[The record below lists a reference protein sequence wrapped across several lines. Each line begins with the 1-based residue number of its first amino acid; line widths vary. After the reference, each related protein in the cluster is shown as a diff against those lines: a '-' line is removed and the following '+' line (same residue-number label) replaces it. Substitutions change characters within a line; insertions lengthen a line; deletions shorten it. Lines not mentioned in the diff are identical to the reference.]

1 MSKKNFSLS
10 MLTTCAEDI
19 RPYPMPGA
27 TDTIVR
33 ATAASYDL
41 LREYNDAVSKNMP
54 LKNLQARLIAA
65 CIIEDDSNR
74 LAFASS
80 DGSPDDKAVLA
91 MMSQPGTARIML
103 ALLGVALMRN
113 GLKDELTEEVEKK

>member
-1 MSKKNFSLS
+1 MSQKKFSLS
-10 MLTTCAEDI
+10 MLTSCAQDI

-65 CIIEDDSNR
+65 CIIEDDSTA
-74 LAFASS
+74 LAFT
-80 DGSPDDKAVLA
+80 DDKQVLEL
-91 MMSQPGTARIML
+91 MSQPGTARIML

>member
-1 MSKKNFSLS
+1 MSKMFSLS
-10 MLTTCAEDI
+10 MLTACADDI

-27 TDTIVR
+27 SDTIVR

-41 LREYNDAVSKNMP
+41 LREYNDAIAKNMP
-54 LKNLQARLIAA
+54 LKNLQARMIAA
-65 CIIEDDSNR
+65 CIMEDESNR
-74 LAFASS
+74 LAFAKS
-80 DGSPDDKAVLA
+80 DGTPDDKAVLEL
-91 MMSQPGTARIML
+91 MSQPGTARIML